1 MNIALVRFAKLIGPD
16 IEFRCCLW
24 EQVTRLEL
32 PEAKLP
38 THITAR
44 LAWHNDGWNGRVCK
58 APEKNTYCVG
68 LDSYP
73 GDLIARERDLEIE
86 KCFAGCASEDL
97 NGYIPPCCYSYN
109 AFGTKS
115 ANVASNPPDFFY
127 GGADR
132 KEWLLPPASVCVW
145 PFEAVYADGV
155 RPDGHFDNDI
165 RRQNTLQF
173 FSPIK
178 EDCGKNLI
186 FYYANYSNPLSDE
199 EEPRYVIIGVSRIA
213 EVGEEIFYDNVSPDV
228 AEKFAG
234 GLIWG
239 RQITS
244 HYPNEGVRLPYHR
257 YLEDPDQLA
266 TLAIYPERAA
276 LCKYGSKHV
285 SDDEAIGFLEQF
297 LSKVQLL
304 KKIGDKTENWDDRER
319 WLLRKVAE
327 LWSNRGLYPGLLKT
341 LEVSGA
347 TSLIEGTKSL
357 MISEGHGEA
366 YEAAFEVL
374 SGDRGNVLAA
384 KITSAEQKQ
393 ISRNWN
399 LLDEGTRNLLRKV
412 FPRLDLGTDV
422 MIKCLQELG
431 GETEGSYRTQEFVD
445 NPYLLAETYCGVD
458 PTDRIPWSVIDRGT
472 LPPPDL
478 GGKPLADVVNNDER
492 RFRALCVEHLRL
504 EPSHTFRW
512 AKDLVAEI
520 HERIQRLPEW
530 KRTPFSERYFDVD
543 LDFLSKQLTIRR
555 SEQGLIV
562 YLRNIYEDERLVE
575 ATLRELAAR
584 PYISLRRPI
593 TYSDWK
599 TWIFKA
605 DSPLAQRSDE
615 DYKKA
620 TDEQIEVC
628 ERIFRSPL
636 SIVTGTAGT
645 GKTTVIEAI
654 VRAVR
659 RSEGEHANIL
669 VMAPTGKAAD
679 RARQVFDNASPP
691 LSGVKTVTVHSFLA
705 SYGWLNT
712 NMTFRRKG
720 GRSATNGT
728 LILDETSMVDL
739 ELCAALFRANDWQHV
754 RRLILVGDA
763 GQLPPIGRGRV
774 FADVINWASSEYS
787 SIVGRLSINLRLLSN
802 KIQGKGSAI
811 QELSNLFIV
820 DDEDKAKSSRDTA
833 TGIAEEQL
841 IEKIHEGGDVDL
853 DLKVIYWQE
862 PEYLSSTLVE
872 LIEEEMNQEGHSKQP
887 YKIWK
892 DALKDDPTRF
902 QILTPHRGELHGVEV
917 LNVACQMRRSDYVIS
932 RVGCVHGIT
941 LFDKVI
947 QTRNRPTSNAIWAY
961 DRVSKQ
967 PDTVEVFNGEIGIV
981 YAHGLDTH
989 LYAALKSVKRRGR
1002 MKRFAVEFIHKTRF
1016 AVSYGKEIPIAN
1028 NRVRTE
1034 PVEGQLELAYAVSI
1048 HKAQGSEFEHTF
1060 VIVPSSEKR
1069 ALSTELMYTALTRAT
1084 KHCTLLVESDIT
1096 SLLNARRRENAQIT
1110 QINSSLF
1117 DIYEAKT
1124 QLRNRRDWYETGKV
1138 HEALT
1143 GDMLRS
1149 KSEVIIANLLHE
1161 RQIPFRYEEPLI
1173 AEDGTLRLPDFTV
1186 TWGGQTFYW
1195 EHIGLLDL
1203 AEYSREWEV
1212 KKTWYE
1218 RWFPGRL
1225 LTTEENAQL
1234 SKDAA
1239 TLIEYIVQISKH

>member
-1 MNIALVRFAKLIGPD
+1 MSN
-16 IEFRCCLW
+16 IEFTCCSW
-24 EQVTRLEL
+24 EQLTRLEL

-44 LAWHNDGWNGRVCK
+44 LAWHNDGWNGTVCK

-86 KCFAGCASEDL
+86 KCFAGCASKDL
-97 NGYIPPCCYSYN
+97 KGYIPPCCYSYN

-132 KEWLLPPASVCVW
+132 REWLLPPSSVCVW
-145 PFEAVYADGV
+145 PFEAMYADGV
-155 RPDGHFDNDI
+155 KPSGHFDNDI
-165 RRQNTLQF
+165 RRQNTLDF
-173 FSPIK
+173 FNPI
-178 EDCGKNLI
+178 EQDCGENLI
-186 FYYANYSNPLSDE
+186 FYYANYSNPFSDE
-199 EEPRYVIIGVSRIA
+199 EEPRYVMIGVSRIA
-213 EVGEEIFYDNVSPDV
+213 EVGKELYYENVTSTV
-228 AEKFAG
+228 AARYAG

-257 YLEDPDQLA
+257 YLEAPEQLSA
-266 TLAIYPERAA
+266 LAVYPERAS

-285 SDDEAIGFLEQF
+285 SDDEAIGVLEQF
-297 LSKVQLL
+297 LSKVRLL
-304 KKIGDKTENWDDRER
+304 KEMGDETENWDDREH
-319 WLLRKVAE
+319 WLLQTVAR
-327 LWSNRGLYPGLLKT
+327 LWSARGLYPGLLKT

-347 TSLIEGTKSL
+347 THLIDSTKSL
-357 MISEGHGEA
+357 MLREGHGAA
-366 YEAAFEVL
+366 YKAAFEVL
-374 SGDRGNVLAA
+374 SGDRGNELAVNMSP
-384 KITSAEQKQ
+384 IELQQ
-393 ISRNWN
+393 ISRNWK
-399 LLDEGTRNLLRKV
+399 LLDDGSRNLLREI
-412 FPRLDLGTDV
+412 FPRLDLNTEV
-422 MIKCLQELG
+422 MRKCIQEFG
-431 GETEGSYRTQEFVD
+431 GENAGSYSTQEFVD
-445 NPYLLAETYCGVD
+445 NPYLLSETFCGED

-472 LPPPDL
+472 LPSPDL
-478 GGKPLADVVNNDER
+478 GGKPLAHMEYNDER

-512 AKDLVAEI
+512 AKDLVMEI
-520 HERIQRLPEW
+520 QERIQRLPEW
-530 KRTPFSERYFDVD
+530 KRALFNERYFEVD
-543 LDFLSKQLTIRR
+543 FDFLSKQLTVKP

-562 YLRNIYEDERLVE
+562 YLRSIYEDERLVE
-575 ATLRELAAR
+575 ATLRDLAGR
-584 PYISLRRPI
+584 PHISLRRPVAL
-593 TYSDWK
+593 SDWK
-599 TWIFKA
+599 TWIYKA
-605 DSPLAQRSDE
+605 DSPLAERSGE
-615 DYKKA
+615 DYKRA

-636 SIVTGTAGT
+636 SIVTGAAGT

-679 RARQVFDNASPP
+679 RARQVFDSVS

-712 NMTFRRKG
+712 NMTFKRKG
-720 GRSATNGT
+720 GRRATIGT

-754 RRLILVGDA
+754 HRLILVGDA

-774 FADVINWASSEYS
+774 FADVIKWASTECS
-787 SIVGRLSINLRLLSN
+787 SVLGWLNTNLRLLSN
-802 KIQGKGSAI
+802 KIQDKGSAI
-811 QELSNLFIV
+811 QELSDLFIV
-820 DDEDKAKSSRDTA
+820 ADENKTNSLKDA
-833 TGIAEEQL
+833 TTGMAQEL
-841 IEKIHEGGDVDL
+841 LLEKVHQGGEVDL
-853 DLKVIYWQE
+853 DLNVVYWHE
-862 PEYLSSTLVE
+862 PEHLSTTLVE
-872 LIEEEMNQEGHSKQP
+872 LIEEQMNKEGHTKEP
-887 YKIWK
+887 YEIWR

-902 QILTPHRGELHGVEV
+902 QILTPHRGEMHGVEA
-917 LNVACQMRRSDYVIS
+917 LNVACQMHRSDYVVS
-932 RVGCVHGIT
+932 SVGCVDGIT

-947 QTRNRPTSNAIWAY
+947 QIRNRPTSDAIWAY
-961 DRVSKQ
+961 NKESKK
-967 PDTVEVFNGEIGIV
+967 PEKIEVFNGEIGVV
-981 YAHGLDTH
+981 YANGIDKH
-989 LYAALKSVKRRGR
+989 LYAALKGVNRGRR
-1002 MKRFAVEFIHKTRF
+1002 MKRFSVEFTRKTNY
-1016 AVSYGKEIPIAN
+1016 AVGYGSGVPIGDGKFRA
-1028 NRVRTE
+1028 E
-1034 PVEGQLELAYAVSI
+1034 PVEGNLELAYAVSI

-1084 KHCTLLVESDIT
+1084 KHCTLLVENDVT

-1110 QINSSLF
+1110 QINSTLF
-1117 DIYEAKT
+1117 ELHEAKT

-1161 RQIPFRYEEPLI
+1161 RQIPFRYEEPLF

-1195 EHIGLLDL
+1195 EHIGRMDL
-1203 AEYSREWEV
+1203 AEYSNEWEV

-1218 RWFPGRL
+1218 RWFPGQL

-1239 TLIEYIVQISKH
+1239 AIIEAITHNSPY